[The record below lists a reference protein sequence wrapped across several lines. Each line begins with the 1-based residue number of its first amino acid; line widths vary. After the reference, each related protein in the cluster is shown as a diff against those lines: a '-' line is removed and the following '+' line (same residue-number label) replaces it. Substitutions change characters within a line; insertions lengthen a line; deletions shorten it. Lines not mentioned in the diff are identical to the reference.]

1 MDEPELS
8 REQLNALQQQHGSP
22 SVSGMLPSV
31 SHTGAGVIALPFLAV
46 GAEAL
51 FNRQSVFSVIDAAF
65 NATLAEIVT
74 LSLSFVGIFTAII
87 VGAEIVISIASI
99 AAGGMQY
106 EPSKLA
112 IGIAGVLHIGLS
124 VTLAYVV
131 LTSVSFVSGFVLA
144 YFGIMYVV
152 IIAVKLV
159 PVIPSIFMA

>member
-1 MDEPELS
+1 MDKPELTD
-8 REQLNALQQQHGSP
+8 EQLDALQQRYGP
-22 SVSGMLPSV
+22 PPVRGMLPSV
-31 SHTGAGVIALPFLAV
+31 SHTGAGVIALPFLAI

-51 FNRQSVFSVIDAAF
+51 FNRQSVYSIIGSVFDAPF
-65 NATLAEIVT
+65 AEIVT
-74 LSLSFVGIFTAII
+74 LSLSLVGAFAAII
-87 VGAEIVISIASI
+87 VGAEILISIASI

-112 IGIAGVLHIGLS
+112 IGIAGVVHIGLAGA
-124 VTLAYVV
+124 LAYAV
-131 LTSVSFVSGFVLA
+131 LTSISFVSGFVLA